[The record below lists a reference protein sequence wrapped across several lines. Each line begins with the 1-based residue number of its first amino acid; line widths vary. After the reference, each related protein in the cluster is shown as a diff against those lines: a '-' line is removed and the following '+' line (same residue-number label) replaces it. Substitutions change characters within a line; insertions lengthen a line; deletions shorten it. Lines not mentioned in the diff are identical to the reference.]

1 MVNEQRTCLECGTPI
16 KGRADKKFCSDT
28 CRNAYNNREARDTTN
43 LVRNTN
49 RILSKNR
56 RILAAMNPTGKT
68 KTTRDIMIG
77 KGFNFDHFTSIY
89 ETKKGGRYYF
99 CYDQGYIFLD
109 QQSIALV
116 KKLEDLNSH

>member
-1 MVNEQRTCLECGTPI
+1 MENGKTCLECGLQI
-16 KGRADKKFCSDT
+16 KGRADKKYCSDT
-28 CRNAYNNREARDTTN
+28 CRNAYNNRVARDTTN

-56 RILAAMNPTGKT
+56 RILAKMNPTGKT
-68 KTTRDIMIG
+68 KTTRDILVG

-109 QQSIALV
+109 QQNIALV
-116 KKLEDLNSH
+116 KKLADLNNH